1 MRKYL
6 ISIIFILLMAGS
18 VVLLLAPADADSIQA
33 ENREVKTMPEFSIGA
48 VWNAQYMSEF
58 EDYVDDNIAYRG
70 KLMRLSDKIRSYLGY
85 TPKGVGRIIETTSD
99 IGTGES
105 NEGRLV
111 LYDNYIM
118 EMFGENKEAQEKYAN
133 ALNDIRNAL
142 PNDVKMYSALIP
154 TALEFCA
161 PSYKNAQDSQKDA
174 IDFVN
179 SKLNGIFPVD
189 AYSEIEKSKEDN
201 LYFMTDHHWTMEGA
215 YCAYKA
221 FMDMSGGTAVDRAE
235 FTRKENGNFYG
246 SLYLKAKSQLTSQPE
261 DTIFYYDITEKNDIS
276 IRMRAEDNVTEY
288 GVGAPLFRTDLNNY
302 LLFFGGDNPLMEITN
317 NTNPDGKSIIVI
329 KDSYANAFLPWL
341 VTNYNKVVVI
351 DPRSFGGSIAEEVV
365 RYNAQEV
372 LVLNYVFSTTFSDY
386 SDMISADI

>member
-6 ISIIFILLMAGS
+6 ISIIFILLMTGS
-18 VVLLLAPADADSIQA
+18 VVLLLAPADTASIEA
-33 ENREVKTMPEFSIGA
+33 ENRELKAMPEFSLGA
-48 VWNAQYMSEF
+48 LWNAQYMSEF

-70 KLMRLSDKIRSYLGY
+70 KLMRLSDKIRTYLGY
-85 TPKGVGRIIETTSD
+85 TPEGVGRIIETTSD

-105 NEGRLV
+105 NKGRLV

-133 ALNDIRNAL
+133 ALNGIRNAL
-142 PNDVKMYSALIP
+142 PQDVKMYSALIP

-179 SKLNGIFPVD
+179 SKLDGIFPVD
-189 AYSEIEKSKEDN
+189 AYSELQKSEEEN
-201 LYFMTDHHWTMEGA
+201 LYFMTDHHWTTEGA
-215 YCAYKA
+215 YCAYNA
-221 FMDMSGGTAVDRAE
+221 FMNMSGGVAVDKSD

-276 IRMRAEDNVTEY
+276 IKMRAEDNVTEY
-288 GVGAPLFRTDLNNY
+288 GVGAPIFRTDLSNY

-317 NTNPDGKSIIVI
+317 NTNSEGKSIIVI

-341 VTNYNKVVVI
+341 VASYNKVVVI
-351 DPRSFGGSIAEEVV
+351 DPRSFGGSIVEEVT
-365 RYNAQEV
+365 RYNADEV